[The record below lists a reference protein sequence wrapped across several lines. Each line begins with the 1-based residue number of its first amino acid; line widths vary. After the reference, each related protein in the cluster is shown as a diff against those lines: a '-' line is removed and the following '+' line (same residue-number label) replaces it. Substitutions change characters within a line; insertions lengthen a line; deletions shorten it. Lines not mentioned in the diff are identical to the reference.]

1 MKNIPEDLIHILK
14 EKSPLAGQLADY
26 EILELIQLM
35 PLHSYREN
43 ETILAKGEPASSLM
57 FLISGS
63 VNIHLNDLIFSQNCL
78 HRFPSK
84 IKISNFVHVW
94 VSF

>member
-1 MKNIPEDLIHILK
+1 MKNNSEDLIHILK

-43 ETILAKGEPASSLM
+43 ETTCMAALGL
-57 FLISGS
+57 L
-63 VNIHLNDLIFSQNCL
+63 
-78 HRFPSK
+78 RF
-84 IKISNFVHVW
+84 F
-94 VSF
+94 